1 MARSVVGN
9 PAPCLLIFFSFKG
22 RLAQSVEHCVHTA
35 GVTGSSPVAPIHFT
49 YASDRTRELLVM
61 MRRPTKVISR
71 KADSVRIIKITGRLD
86 PGDGPDQLFD
96 MVQSFVEEDETQFL
110 LDLRSV
116 TYISSTGV
124 GSLIKSY
131 RSVLKQKGQLKLLSP
146 SQSVRNILAISK
158 LDGVFEI
165 FSDEKE
171 ALTSFK

>member
-1 MARSVVGN
+1 
-9 PAPCLLIFFSFKG
+9 
-22 RLAQSVEHCVHTA
+22 
-35 GVTGSSPVAPIHFT
+35 
-49 YASDRTRELLVM
+49 M

-96 MVQSFVEEDETQFL
+96 MVQHFVEEEETQFL

-171 ALTSFK
+171 ALTSFE

>member
-1 MARSVVGN
+1 
-9 PAPCLLIFFSFKG
+9 
-22 RLAQSVEHCVHTA
+22 
-35 GVTGSSPVAPIHFT
+35 
-49 YASDRTRELLVM
+49 M

>member
-1 MARSVVGN
+1 
-9 PAPCLLIFFSFKG
+9 
-22 RLAQSVEHCVHTA
+22 
-35 GVTGSSPVAPIHFT
+35 
-49 YASDRTRELLVM
+49 M

-71 KADSVRIIKITGRLD
+71 KTDSVRLIKITGRLD

-96 MVQSFVEEDETQFL
+96 MVQRFVEEEELNFL

-146 SQSVRNILAISK
+146 SQSVKNILAISK

-165 FSDEKE
+165 FSDEKA
-171 ALTSFK
+171 ALESFK

>member
-1 MARSVVGN
+1 
-9 PAPCLLIFFSFKG
+9 
-22 RLAQSVEHCVHTA
+22 
-35 GVTGSSPVAPIHFT
+35 
-49 YASDRTRELLVM
+49 M

-71 KADSVRIIKITGRLD
+71 KIGSVRIIKITGRLD
-86 PGDGPDQLFD
+86 PGEGPDQLYD
-96 MVQSFVEEDETQFL
+96 MVKGFVDEDEAAFL

-131 RSVLKQKGQLKLLSP
+131 RSVLKQKGHVKLLSP

-165 FSDEKE
+165 FSDEAE
-171 ALTSFK
+171 ALASFK

>member
-1 MARSVVGN
+1 
-9 PAPCLLIFFSFKG
+9 
-22 RLAQSVEHCVHTA
+22 
-35 GVTGSSPVAPIHFT
+35 
-49 YASDRTRELLVM
+49 M

-71 KADSVRIIKITGRLD
+71 KAGDVRIIKITGRLD

-96 MVQSFVEEDETQFL
+96 MVQEFVEKDEIEFL

-124 GSLIKSY
+124 GSLIKCY
-131 RSVLKQKGQLKLLSP
+131 RSVLKQKGHVKLLSP

-165 FSDEKE
+165 FSDEDE
-171 ALTSFK
+171 ALASFAKK

>member
-1 MARSVVGN
+1 
-9 PAPCLLIFFSFKG
+9 
-22 RLAQSVEHCVHTA
+22 
-35 GVTGSSPVAPIHFT
+35 
-49 YASDRTRELLVM
+49 M

-71 KADSVRIIKITGRLD
+71 KTDSGRIIKITGRLD

-96 MVQSFVEEDETQFL
+96 MVQAFVEEEEINFL

-171 ALTSFK
+171 ALASFK